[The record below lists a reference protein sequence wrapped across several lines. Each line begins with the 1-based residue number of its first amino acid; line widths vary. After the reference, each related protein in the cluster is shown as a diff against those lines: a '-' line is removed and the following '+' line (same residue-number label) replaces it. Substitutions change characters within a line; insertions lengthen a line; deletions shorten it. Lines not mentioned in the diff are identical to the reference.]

1 VKTMKAT
8 ELKAQPLDSGQL
20 DRWLSGKIPRRI
32 LVAPFGG
39 KLKASLFGH
48 PDDEYGRDL
57 DGEYFHPG
65 TDFFGTPRMKA
76 NRDRLVDWH
85 HVMFG
90 GQKDP
95 APGRTMK
102 GAVLGRMILDPEA
115 EKDGMW
121 ADFWANAGEERRRL
135 VAFLERKSVP
145 LYNSTQPISGAIKY
159 GKAGAIDVWPI
170 RFDTISTAPQNDLA
184 IVPPLK
190 ALLADP
196 SFSDFSGTALAAALA
211 ESDDLDSYLAGTSE
225 TGQLSAKAGRVLSS
239 KTRAQLYELAR
250 ALSEFVR
257 QYDPSAPLIEVPDN
271 E

>member
-1 VKTMKAT
+1 MKTMKAS
-8 ELKAQPLDSGQL
+8 ELKAQPLDTGQL
-20 DRWLSGKIPRRI
+20 DRWLGGKIPRRV

-39 KLKASLFGH
+39 KLKASQFGY
-48 PDDEYGRDL
+48 PDDKWGRDL

-65 TDFFGTPRMKA
+65 TDFFGSPRMKA

-85 HVMFG
+85 HVTFA

-95 APGRTMK
+95 GGLMK
-102 GAVLGRMILDPEA
+102 GAVLAKVVLDPET
-115 EKDGMW
+115 ESDGLW
-121 ADFWANAGEERRRL
+121 ADLWANVGEQRRNLVALLERRH
-135 VAFLERKSVP
+135 VP
-145 LYNSTQPISGAIKY
+145 LYNSTQPIQGMIAY

-170 RFDTISTAPQNDLA
+170 KYNTISTAPQNTLA
-184 IVPPLK
+184 VIPPLK

-196 SFSDFSGTALAAALA
+196 SFSDFSETAIALAG
-211 ESDDLDSYLAGTSE
+211 SDDLDAYLAGTSA

-239 KTRAQLYELAR
+239 RTRAQLYELAR

-257 QYDPSAPLIEVPDN
+257 KYDPDAPIIEVHEN

>member
-1 VKTMKAT
+1 MKAKAS
-8 ELKAQPLDSGQL
+8 ELKAQPFDTGQL
-20 DRWLSGKIPRRI
+20 DRWLAGRIPRRV

-39 KLKASLFGH
+39 KIKASKFGY

-65 TDFFGTPRMKA
+65 TDFFGPNPRMKA

-85 HVMFG
+85 HVAFA

-95 APGRTMK
+95 APGRNMK
-102 GAVLGRMILDPEA
+102 GAVLGKIVLDPES

-135 VAFLERKSVP
+135 VAMLERKSVP
-145 LYNSTQPISGAIKY
+145 LYNSTQPIQGQIAY
-159 GKAGAIDVWPI
+159 GKAGAIDRWPI
-170 RFDTISTAPQNDLA
+170 RFDTITTSPQNELA
-184 IVPPLK
+184 VVPSLK
-190 ALLADP
+190 AMLADP

-211 ESDDLDSYLAGTSE
+211 ESDDLDTYLAGTSK
-225 TGQLSAKAGRVLSS
+225 GDLSAKAGRVLST
-239 KTRAQLYELAR
+239 KTRAQLYELAH
-250 ALSEFVR
+250 LLQEFVR
-257 QYDPSAPLIEVPDN
+257 KYDPSAPSIEVHSD